1 MSSQNSR
8 YVFTDYKNIRTIKF
22 KKLEHICSKLFIL
35 IDASEEYIPLSLV
48 RDIQK
53 LGKAA
58 KWITIHDSDHTL
70 DYHIIYLMGKL
81 HHKINKDV
89 EFAVLSENE
98 ELSSVIR
105 HINSDKR
112 RCIRIRIKS
121 ETVAAFNSTPP
132 KRKETKEETE
142 TFEKENNTNKAPA
155 DRPQRTYI
163 TSPNLNL
170 IPTEKEM
177 LIKAAHATIER
188 LQLKGKDARPYNRST
203 LLKYIE
209 FNNEQWT
216 EREGRSLTMLDYLI
230 SHGYVKFEGDIV
242 KYSLPRLDAST
253 V

>member
-1 MSSQNSR
+1 MSSQNQR

-81 HHKINKDV
+81 HHKINKNV

-98 ELSSVIR
+98 ELTSVLR
-105 HINSDKR
+105 HINSEKR

-121 ETVAAFNSTPP
+121 ETVAAFTP
-132 KRKETKEETE
+132 
-142 TFEKENNTNKAPA
+142 EKNNTLTDSKKPEEKKDDNKAPI
-155 DRPQRTYI
+155 DVPQKKYYTA
-163 TSPNLNL
+163 PNIIL
-170 IPTEKEM
+170 TEKEM
-177 LIKAAHATIER
+177 LLKAAHATIER
-188 LQLKGKDARPYNRST
+188 LQLKNKESRPFNRST

-209 FNNEQWT
+209 VNNEQWT
-216 EREGRSLTMLDYLI
+216 EKEGRSEIMLDYLV
-230 SHGYVKFEGDIV
+230 SHGYVKFEGDIA
-242 KYSLPRLDAST
+242 KYSLPQLDTTTA
-253 V
+253 

>member
-1 MSSQNSR
+1 MSSQKIR
-8 YVFTDYKNIRTIKF
+8 YVFTDYKNIRTTKF
-22 KKLEHICSKLFIL
+22 KKLEGICHKLFIL

-58 KWITIHDSDHTL
+58 KWITIHESEHTL

-81 HHKINKDV
+81 HHKVNKNI

-98 ELSSVIR
+98 ELTSVIR
-105 HINSDKR
+105 HINRDKR
-112 RCIRIRIKS
+112 SCIRIRIKS
-121 ETVAAFNSTPP
+121 ETVAAFNPLRKIKSNTTPTKTQTP
-132 KRKETKEETE
+132 KVTDSENQAPKDIVRKKYTTV
-142 TFEKENNTNKAPA
+142 P
-155 DRPQRTYI
+155 
-163 TSPNLNL
+163 SL
-170 IPTEKEM
+170 ILTEKE
-177 LIKAAHATIER
+177 LLLKAAHSTIER
-188 LQLKGKDARPYNRST
+188 LQLTSKDSRPFNRET

-216 EREGRSLTMLDYLI
+216 DKEGRSQIMLDYLA

-242 KYSLPRLDAST
+242 SYSLPVLDTSP